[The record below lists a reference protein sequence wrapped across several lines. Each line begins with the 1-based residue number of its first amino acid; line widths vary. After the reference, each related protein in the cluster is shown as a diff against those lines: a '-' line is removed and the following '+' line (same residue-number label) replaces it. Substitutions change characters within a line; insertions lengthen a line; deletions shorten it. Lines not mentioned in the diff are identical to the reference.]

1 MGIFD
6 YPLHKPARIQALSA
20 GLMTSRADARTE
32 WSPPTPFE
40 RPSAGCQETPHL
52 GESRM
57 FAPVHSR
64 SGGGLST
71 YRPSSRRFREQRQR
85 RAEVKANNGSS
96 LAVVNAGKSAN
107 VKSLENIGKGGAEAQ
122 I

>member
-1 MGIFD
+1 
-6 YPLHKPARIQALSA
+6 
-20 GLMTSRADARTE
+20 
-32 WSPPTPFE
+32 
-40 RPSAGCQETPHL
+40 
-52 GESRM
+52 M

-96 LAVVNAGKSAN
+96 LAVVTGKSAN
-107 VKSLENIGKGGAEAQ
+107 VESLENIEKGGAEAQ